1 MQKCFVR
8 SAQLSHWVHQVEHRT
23 QAGDKREIQ
32 LGPRGPGPPAP
43 QHPARQACPGADLW
57 SLFISFS
64 HFSGLWSLTQVC
76 PIPCFRQ
83 EGRAERPLKAS
94 GPWHHSSSN
103 RCGLPACF
111 LLGRRPE
118 QQGGGAPHVGQN
130 GANPACH
137 PGTGSGAMGQEC
149 AQKGHSY
156 SLLDPK
162 KREYETLKNLQTT
175 K

>member
-1 MQKCFVR
+1 MQKCFVHSR
-8 SAQLSHWVHQVEHRT
+8 FSQLFHWVHQVEHRT

-32 LGPRGPGPPAP
+32 LGPQGPGPPAP

-94 GPWHHSSSN
+94 GPWDHSSN
-103 RCGLPACF
+103 RCGLQACF

-118 QQGGGAPHVGQN
+118 QQGGGAPHAQMNLWGK
-130 GANPACH
+130 
-137 PGTGSGAMGQEC
+137 MGQILHAIQ
-149 AQKGHSY
+149 AQAQVPWGRDVRRKVIAIPF
-156 SLLDPK
+156 LTQR
-162 KREYETLKNLQTT
+162 RENMKH
-175 K
+175 